1 MLLWFTGT
9 RRKQNNQTTTF
20 PCHSHNHDC
29 RASTKQ
35 CLKSES
41 AWPGNFLI
49 IHGPAIGFRSREDSV
64 ICELL
69 SPCPVSPASYSIISP
84 ILTSASGMMVAHMA
98 RTTVSQSIYLFWWII
113 ELVSHHKNANSVL
126 TSIDFCVIYL
136 NLISSLILHT
146 NFSRLSWSTFLNDQ
160 SYPGSCFNALNL

>member
-1 MLLWFTGT
+1 MTHASVLYWDSQEL
-9 RRKQNNQTTTF
+9 KNQTTAC
-20 PCHSHNHDC
+20 PCHSHKHDC
-29 RASTKQ
+29 RASAKQ

-64 ICELL
+64 RCKLL
-69 SPCPVSPASYSIISP
+69 SPCPVSPASYSVISP
-84 ILTSASGMMVAHMA
+84 ILTSAS
-98 RTTVSQSIYLFWWII
+98 IYLFRWIT
-113 ELVSHHKNANSVL
+113 ELVSHHKNVNSVL